1 MKEVTFL
8 PDGAALEAGK
18 LVPPNNQIQFLGS
31 FSFQEMD
38 SVSVSNC
45 IEDYEKRGLRP
56 IILVGCDIKNFTNI
70 NIANDYDK
78 TEWSSGFR

>member
-1 MKEVTFL
+1 MNELNFL
-8 PDGAALEAGK
+8 PEGVALEAGT

-31 FSFQEMD
+31 FSFLEMD

-45 IEDYEKRGLRP
+45 IEDYEKKGLRP
-56 IILVGCDIKNFTNI
+56 IILVGCDIKNFTII

-78 TEWSSGFR
+78 TE